1 MRKIILIL
9 IVLVIGVPFG
19 FRQLVTLINTSTIT
33 ADQDEIAAQLADEFR
48 IAMPPG
54 YKGAFGMQVGFFGVQ
69 GANIVALV
77 PAEADPE
84 MIFEGGKSVKFSP
97 GEHTIVLAI
106 RTNSRESEEQTY
118 RDLQRFA
125 LGDKDDRPPLTEVFI
140 QAGDRRVAAYEQR
153 DIVYGQDTL
162 GYFIFLDD
170 GGLVFVVGPEEGFDH
185 AFKASLLSQLSA
197 AYPANELLYAHVE
210 RPTRDAAHPCGLGE
224 LPERIEVHAIGIR
237 RGDHDLPGVAIDPR
251 DDSASEQT
259 VAVGRTEAPVVLV
272 LMSAEPTLWKVLST
286 SEADIAGVLATG
298 DGLQRVIGLE
308 PGVPLKEIDPNAR
321 NSCRSFH
328 AYEDRG
334 RQFDD
339 VEDRVFEIFAQSI
352 DSMHTMHGGDYFR
365 IGAISEEPVLRGS
378 LTLEEVMVD
387 PAEHVLPGKLGLAQL
402 EEAGTLE
409 LARPSD
415 LDRWLDGFKPQDID
429 AERYRK
435 RLASN
440 FRMANVF
447 IIKAATE
454 LPSGMYGAHSAVF
467 LVDAGVPEPG
477 GDRAH
482 NTLIFADGRCVG
494 TMCP

>member
-9 IVLVIGVPFG
+9 IVLVVGVPFG
-19 FRQLVTLINTSTIT
+19 FRQLMTLINTSTIT
-33 ADQDEIAAQLADEFR
+33 ADQDEIAAQLEDEFR

-77 PAEADPE
+77 PQDADPE
-84 MIFEGGKSVKFSP
+84 AIFEGGRSVKFSP
-97 GEHTIVLAI
+97 GEHTIALAI
-106 RTNSRESEEQTY
+106 RTNSGESKEHTY

-153 DIVYGQDTL
+153 DVVYGQDTL
-162 GYFIFLDD
+162 GYFIFLDN
-170 GGLVFVVGPEEGFDH
+170 GGLVFVVGPAEGLDH
-185 AFKASLLSQLSA
+185 AFKTSLASQLSA

-210 RPTRDAAHPCGLGE
+210 QPTRDASHPCGLGE

-251 DDSASEQT
+251 DDSASEQS

-286 SEADIAGVLATG
+286 PEADIAGVLATG

-352 DSMHTMHGGDYFR
+352 EHMHTVHGGNYFR
-365 IGAISEEPVLRGS
+365 IGEMTAEPVLRGS
-378 LTLEEVMVD
+378 LTVEDIIVD
-387 PAEHVLPGKLGLAQL
+387 PTEQVLPGKLGLTQL
-402 EEAGTLE
+402 KEAGTLE
-409 LARPSD
+409 IARPSD
-415 LDRWLDGFKPQDID
+415 LDRWLGGFAAQGID
-429 AERYRK
+429 AERYRR
-435 RLASN
+435 RLSMN
-440 FRMANVF
+440 FNMERVF

-482 NTLIFADGRCVG
+482 NTLVFADGRCVG
-494 TMCP
+494 TVCP